1 MMTFANVLRVNVKK
15 EFLELKRYFANT
27 LSMLITFYLIF
38 LGMFFGI
45 QVVGDPAE
53 AATNT
58 QYIIVNYVF
67 WYLGIAT
74 LQGLG
79 FTISQEAMRGTLEQL
94 YMSPVA
100 AWRILLARVSGMIF
114 HEVLIIILLLFAAML
129 TTGEWLNLNPVAVIP
144 ILLLTI
150 VSMVGVSFVIAG
162 ISVIVKQ
169 INALLQI
176 LQFIIMAFAFIP
188 LSVAPY
194 LVFAPFVKGVDMM
207 RQVMIHGYAL
217 TDFTALDYIALV
229 GNGMAYVALG
239 VIVYRACEKIA
250 MKKGLLG
257 HY

>member
-27 LSMLITFYLIF
+27 LSMLVTFYLLF

-58 QYIIVNYVF
+58 QYVIVNYVF

-100 AWRILLARVSGMIF
+100 TWRILLARISGLIF
-114 HEVLIIILLLFAAML
+114 HDLLIIAFLLFAAML
-129 TTGEWLNLNPVAVIP
+129 TTGEWLQLNPVAVIP
-144 ILLLTI
+144 LLILTI
-150 VSMVGVSFVIAG
+150 VSMIGMSFVIAG
-162 ISVIVKQ
+162 VSVIVKQ
-169 INALLQI
+169 INALFQI

-207 RQVMIHGYAL
+207 RQVMIHGYSL
-217 TDFTALDYIALV
+217 TDFTAMDYIALI
-229 GNGMAYVALG
+229 GNGVAYVALG

>member
-27 LSMLITFYLIF
+27 LSMILTMYFIF

-45 QVVGDPAE
+45 QVVGDPADV
-53 AATNT
+53 ATNT

-67 WYLGIAT
+67 WYLGMAT
-74 LQGLG
+74 LQSLG

-94 YMSPVA
+94 YMSPVS
-100 AWRILLARVSGMIF
+100 AWRILLARVSGMVF
-114 HEVLIIILLLFAAML
+114 NHLFIIVFLLFASML
-129 TTGEWLNLNPVAVIP
+129 TTGEWLNLNPVAVVP
-144 ILLLTI
+144 ILLLTV
-150 VSMVGVSFVIAG
+150 VSMIGVSFIVAG

-169 INALLQI
+169 INAFLQI

-194 LVFAPFVKGVDMM
+194 LVFAPFVKGVDMT
-207 RQVMIHGYAL
+207 RQVMIHGYTL

-229 GNGMAYVALG
+229 GNGIAYVAIG
-239 VIVYRACEKIA
+239 VVLYRTCEKIA